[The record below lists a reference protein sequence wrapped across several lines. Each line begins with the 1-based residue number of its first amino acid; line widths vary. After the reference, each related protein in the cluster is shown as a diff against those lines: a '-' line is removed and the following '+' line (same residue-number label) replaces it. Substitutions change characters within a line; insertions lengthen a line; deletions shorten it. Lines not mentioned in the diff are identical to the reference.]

1 MKKETTGHHMDGVY
15 VLLLFAVFAGC
26 ILIVLLFGTS
36 AYEKLVERDQAAYD
50 QRTGV
55 QYLAAKI
62 RHSDSADHIY
72 VGSFSD
78 RTSVDADEI
87 NTLYLQ
93 FDGEDGEVVPG
104 FYTKIYYYDGYIRE
118 VLCAEDGG
126 LLPEDG
132 SEILAAEGL
141 QISKNGNLISFTVT
155 NEDGTESSMNI
166 ALRSGGNAY
175 GEE

>member
-93 FDGEDGEVVPG
+93 FDGEDGEVPG

-118 VLCAEDGG
+118 VLCAEEGG

-141 QISKNGNLISFTVT
+141 QISKDGNLISFTVT
-155 NEDGTESSMNI
+155 NENGTESSMNI

>member
-1 MKKETTGHHMDGVY
+1 MKRETTVHHMDGVY
-15 VLLLFAVFAGC
+15 TLLLFAVFAGC

-62 RHSDSADHIY
+62 RHSDAADQVF

-78 RTSVDADEI
+78 RTDVRADEI

-93 FDGEDGEVVPG
+93 FDGEDGVIPG

-141 QISKNGNLISFTVT
+141 QISKDGDLISFLVT
-155 NEDGTESSMNI
+155 NEGGTESSMKI
-166 ALRSGGNAY
+166 ALRSGGMND
-175 GEE
+175 GTE

>member
-62 RHSDSADHIY
+62 RHSDSTDHVF

-78 RTSVDADEI
+78 RTNVDADDI

-93 FDGEDGEVVPG
+93 FDGEDGEAVPG

-118 VLCAEDGG
+118 LLCEEEVD

-132 SEILAAEGL
+132 NEILAAEGL
-141 QISKNGNLISFTVT
+141 QISEDGNLISFTVMG
-155 NEDGTESSMNI
+155 EDGTESSMKVV
-166 ALRSGGNAY
+166 LRSGGMND
-175 GEE
+175 GTE

>member
-1 MKKETTGHHMDGVY
+1 MKRETTRHHMDGVY

-26 ILIVLLFGTS
+26 ILLVLLFGAS
-36 AYEKLVERDQAAYD
+36 SYEKLVERGRVAYN

-55 QYLAAKI
+55 QYLAAKL
-62 RHSDSADHIY
+62 RHSDSTGNIF

-78 RTSVDADEI
+78 RTDAGADET

-93 FDGEDGEVVPG
+93 FVGEDGEVPG

-126 LLPEDG
+126 LAPEDG
-132 SEILAAEGL
+132 SEILAAKGL
-141 QISKNGNLISFTVT
+141 QIQKEGSLITFTVT
-155 NEDGTESSMNI
+155 NEDGSESSLNM
-166 ALRSGGNAY
+166 AVRSGQ
-175 GEE
+175 EDK

>member
-1 MKKETTGHHMDGVY
+1 MKKEATSHHMDGVY

-36 AYEKLVERDQAAYD
+36 AYEKLVERDQAAYN

-62 RHSDSADHIY
+62 RHSDSADH
-72 VGSFSD
+72 VFGGSFSD
-78 RTSVDADEI
+78 RTNVDADEI

-93 FDGEDGEVVPG
+93 FVGEDGEIPG

-132 SEILAAEGL
+132 SEILAAKGL
-141 QISKNGNLISFTVT
+141 RIDEEQNLITFTVT
-155 NEDGTESSMNI
+155 NEDGSESSLST
-166 ALRSGGNAY
+166 ALRSGGKKD
-175 GEE
+175 GTE

>member
-36 AYEKLVERDQAAYD
+36 AYEKLVERDRAAYD

-62 RHSDSADHIY
+62 RHSDGADHRY
-72 VGSFSD
+72 VGSISD
-78 RTSVDADEI
+78 RTTVDADEI

-93 FDGEDGEVVPG
+93 FEGEDGEAVPG
-104 FYTKIYYYDGYIRE
+104 SYTKIYYYDGYIRE
-118 VLCAEDGG
+118 ILCAEDGG

-132 SEILAAEGL
+132 NEILAAEGL
-141 QISKNGNLISFTVT
+141 QISKAGNLISFSVT
-155 NEDGTESSMNI
+155 NEDGTESSMKI
-166 ALRSGGNAY
+166 AVRSGGMND
-175 GEE
+175 GTE

>member
-26 ILIVLLFGTS
+26 ILVVLLFGAS
-36 AYEKLVERDQAAYD
+36 AYEQLVERDQAAYN

-62 RHSDSADHIY
+62 RHSDSTDHIF

-78 RTSVDADEI
+78 RTDASVDDI

-93 FDGEDGEVVPG
+93 FVGDEGDVPG

-118 VLCAEDGG
+118 ILCEEDTG

-132 SEILAAEGL
+132 NKIMPAKGL
-141 QISKNGNLISFTVT
+141 EISKSENLISCVVM
-155 NEDGTESSMNI
+155 NEDGTKSR
-166 ALRSGGNAY
+166 LRLVVRSGGTNS
-175 GEE
+175 EKK